1 MTGLTVEPEDGE
13 TEVLGEYTSDLQSGV
28 VVKDG
33 LIEGTLKYVTGYT
46 GFSGKTEE
54 QSGNYLVLKIDTDDP
69 DDVITVELIN
79 GSVGHPVTLDS
90 DRNIVI
96 RITDPV
102 HQKVKVVA
110 TNSRNTE
117 TRTYGLY
124 RLNLEAAE

>member
-1 MTGLTVEPEDGE
+1 MTGLTVAPEDGE
-13 TEVLGEYTSDLQSGV
+13 TEVLGVDTKDLQSGV

-33 LIEGTLKYVTGYT
+33 LIEGTLKYVTDYT
-46 GFSGKTEE
+46 GFSGNPTEQE
-54 QSGNYLVLKIDTDDP
+54 GNYLVLKIDTDDS

-79 GSVGHPVTLDS
+79 GTVGHPVTLDS

-110 TNSRNTE
+110 TNGHNTE